1 MKIRAEVSDGLV
13 ETSLRS
19 GLTLLDHLREAG
31 IFVNAA
37 CGGKGSCQ
45 KCRVQL
51 KEGFLGIT
59 TADKQAF
66 RQSELDQGWRLS
78 CQSRPKT
85 NCLVKVPETESFK
98 AKPRLIKT
106 GAAVDSRAALVCDLG
121 STGMVVSLL
130 SSSSEKPI
138 AVESHLL
145 NRQVKFGSDV
155 MTRLNVA
162 QHQGVEP
169 LQKSLF
175 ESLNQMLQSLKTET
189 ANSFSNK
196 TIYCSGN
203 SAMVSFLQGWDIST
217 LAVSPYQP
225 LQTGSMQVSSNVKQ
239 QFSELKEIAIKTLP
253 LLGGFVGAD
262 TFAGILYL
270 EKTLSV
276 SKPWMLV
283 DIGTNTEIVLCDE
296 NGTLWFCS
304 APAGPAFE
312 GGNISQGMRAE
323 PGAISVAKLSA
334 SWKLETIGGDRAKG
348 ICGSGLIDLLA
359 ESFSGGLMTSDGYL
373 PNGQIQVTDE
383 IFLLADDV
391 REFQLAK
398 SATRSAC
405 ELLMDRAKTRPH
417 AIYLAGT
424 FAQHLRLESVAKVGL
439 LPKNIPVKQVG
450 NSSLFGTIVWSQMSE
465 SEQGAVE
472 SEVRGRGKQIE
483 LALQDEFQDIFVKN
497 LNFGEVS

>member
-1 MKIRAEVSDGLV
+1 MKIRAEVSDGVV

-31 IFVNAA
+31 VFVNAA

-51 KEGFLGIT
+51 REGFLGIT
-59 TADKQAF
+59 SSDRQAF
-66 RQSELDQGWRLS
+66 RPQELEQGWRLS

-85 NCLVKVPETESFK
+85 KCTIKVPETESFK

-106 GAAVDSRAALVCDLG
+106 GLRPNLDSPLVCDLG
-121 STGMVVSLL
+121 STGMVVSVP
-130 SSSSEKPI
+130 STEGKI
-138 AVESHLL
+138 ALESHLL

-169 LQKSLF
+169 LQNSLF
-175 ESLNQMLQSLKTET
+175 ESLNFLVQTLNKDAEIATEG
-189 ANSFSNK
+189 K

-203 SAMVSFLQGWDIST
+203 SAMVSFLQGWDITT

-225 LQTGSMQVSSNVKQ
+225 VATHSQTVNSETQKSF
-239 QFSELKEIAIKTLP
+239 QFISTLKIKTLP

-270 EKTLSV
+270 EQTL
-276 SKPWMLV
+276 KAPRPWMLV

-296 NGTLWFCS
+296 AGKLWFCS

-323 PGAISVAKLSA
+323 PGAISVAHYKSG
-334 SWKLETIGGDRAKG
+334 WTLETIGGDRARG

-359 ESFSGGLMTSDGYL
+359 EASTHGLMNPDGYL
-373 PNGQIQVTDE
+373 SEGSLRITDE
-383 IFLLADDV
+383 ISLLADDV

-405 ELLMDRAKTRPH
+405 ELLIDRAKTTPN

-424 FAQHLRLESVAKVGL
+424 FAQHLRLESVDVVGL
-439 LPKNIPVKQVG
+439 LPKKIPVKQIG
-450 NSSLFGTIVWSQMSE
+450 NSSLFGTLVWSQMSDHE
-465 SEQGAVE
+465 QEKMENDIRQRSE
-472 SEVRGRGKQIE
+472 QIE
-483 LALQDEFQDIFVKN
+483 LALQDEFQDIFVRN
-497 LNFGEVS
+497 LDFGGK

>member
-1 MKIRAEVSDGLV
+1 MKIRAEVSDGV
-13 ETSLRS
+13 IETPLRS

-31 IFVNAA
+31 VFVNAA

-59 TADKQAF
+59 SPDRTAF
-66 RQSELDQGWRLS
+66 RQSELEQGWRLS

-85 NCLVKVPETESFK
+85 NCTIRVPETESFK
-98 AKPRLIKT
+98 AKPRIIKT
-106 GAAVDSRAALVCDLG
+106 SDAFDLSAALVCDLG
-121 STGMVVSLL
+121 STGMVVSIPTH
-130 SSSSEKPI
+130 ENKI
-138 AVESHLL
+138 AIESHLL

-162 QHQGVEP
+162 QHQGVDP
-169 LQKSLF
+169 LQASLF
-175 ESLNQMLQSLKTET
+175 ESLNLMLQTLSAQ
-189 ANSFSNK
+189 ANVDVTGK

-225 LQTGSMQVSSNVKQ
+225 IKTSSAKVESSQQTK
-239 QFSELKEIAIKTLP
+239 FSELSKVEIKTLP

-262 TFAGILYL
+262 TFAGILHL
-270 EKTLSV
+270 EQTLKV
-276 SKPWMLV
+276 EKPWMLV

-296 NGTLWFCS
+296 SGKLWFCS

-323 PGAISVAKLSA
+323 PGAISVARFSA
-334 SWKLETIGGDRAKG
+334 GWKLETIGSDRAKG

-359 ESFSGGLMTSDGYL
+359 EAASHDLMNPDGYL
-373 PNGQIQVTDE
+373 PDGSLKVTEE
-383 IFLLADDV
+383 ISLLADDV

-405 ELLMDRAKTRPH
+405 ELLIDRAKTVPKT
-417 AIYLAGT
+417 IFLAGT
-424 FAQHLRLESVAKVGL
+424 FAQHLRLDSVERVGL
-439 LPKNIPVKQVG
+439 LPKGIAVKQIG
-450 NSSLFGTIVWSQMSE
+450 NSSLFGTLVWSRLSDE
-465 SEQGAVE
+465 EQATLE
-472 SEVRGRGKQIE
+472 DEIHSRGQQIE
-483 LALQDEFQDIFVKN
+483 LALQDEFQDIFVRN
-497 LNFGEVS
+497 LNFDEAK

>member
-1 MKIRAEVSDGLV
+1 MKIKAEVSDGVV

-31 IFVNAA
+31 VFVNAA

-51 KEGFLGIT
+51 REGFLGIT
-59 TADKQAF
+59 SSDRQAF
-66 RQSELDQGWRLS
+66 RQQELDQGWRLS

-85 NCLVKVPETESFK
+85 KCTVKVPETESFK

-106 GAAVDSRAALVCDLG
+106 GLVPDSAAPLVCDLG
-121 STGMVVSLL
+121 STGMVVSVP
-130 SSSSEKPI
+130 SSEGKI
-138 AVESHLL
+138 AFESHLL

-169 LQKSLF
+169 LQNSLF
-175 ESLNQMLQSLKTET
+175 ESLNLMLQTLNKETDYKTEG
-189 ANSFSNK
+189 K

-203 SAMVSFLQGWDIST
+203 SAMVSFLQGWDIAA

-225 LQTGSMQVSSNVKQ
+225 IATN
-239 QFSELKEIAIKTLP
+239 SETVISQSQKTFQAIASLKIKTLP

-270 EKTLSV
+270 EQTLKTPR
-276 SKPWMLV
+276 PWMLV

-296 NGTLWFCS
+296 SGKLWFCS

-323 PGAISVAKLSA
+323 PGAISVAHYTSG
-334 SWKLETIGGDRAKG
+334 WKLETIGGDRARG
-348 ICGSGLIDLLA
+348 ICGSGLIDILA
-359 ESFSGGLMTSDGYL
+359 EASTHELMNRDGYL
-373 PNGQIQVTDE
+373 AEGSLRVTDE
-383 IFLLADDV
+383 ISLLADDV

-405 ELLMDRAKTRPH
+405 ELLIDRAKTTPK

-424 FAQHLRLESVAKVGL
+424 FAQHLRLESVEVVGL
-439 LPKNIPVKQVG
+439 LPKKIPVKQIG
-450 NSSLFGTIVWSQMSE
+450 NSSLFGTLVWSQMSDDQQAKLE
-465 SEQGAVE
+465 NEIHKRSE
-472 SEVRGRGKQIE
+472 QIE
-483 LALQDEFQDIFVKN
+483 LALQDEFQDIFVRN
-497 LNFGEVS
+497 LDFGDK